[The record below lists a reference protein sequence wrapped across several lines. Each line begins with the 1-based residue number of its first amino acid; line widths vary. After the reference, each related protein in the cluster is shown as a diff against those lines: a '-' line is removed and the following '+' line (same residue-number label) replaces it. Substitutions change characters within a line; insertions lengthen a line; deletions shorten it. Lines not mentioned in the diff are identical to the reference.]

1 MVWRPVMLRV
11 LHRVSAVQLLHE
23 LVTKD
28 RGNGRLGISRARE
41 LRMNARDHPLMS
53 GGGGYPMAAGTGG
66 GGGGVR
72 VENGVIVRGGGGQ
85 QNSRNASR
93 VGPLTPSAPP
103 AA

>member
-1 MVWRPVMLRV
+1 MLRV
-11 LHRVSAVQLLHE
+11 LHRVSVVQLLHE

-28 RGNGRLGISRARE
+28 SGNGRLGISRARE

-53 GGGGYPMAAGTGG
+53 GGGGYPMAAGGG
-66 GGGGVR
+66 GGGG
-72 VENGVIVRGGGGQ
+72 GVRGGGGQ